1 MGKQPRTREEIQE
14 RDETEGPAID
24 LNPRV
29 EETGEPAKHAN
40 DAKGEAKA
48 AAEEKTPRQTDPPP
62 ICPACGV
69 KCVAKSST
77 QYKTY
82 YYCPGTK
89 DAEGN
94 VTVCPAAFSYP
105 KPRPGVTRRLQGFR
119 NDEPY
124 AARP

>member
-1 MGKQPRTREEIQE
+1 MSKKPTREEVQE
-14 RDETEGPAID
+14 RDETEGPSID
-24 LNPRV
+24 LNPPV
-29 EETGEPAKHAN
+29 DETIAQGNGEPAKHAN
-40 DAKGEAKA
+40 AAKEETKA
-48 AAEEKTPRQTDPPP
+48 PRQTDPAP

-69 KCVAKSST
+69 KCVARSST

-89 DAEGN
+89 DDAGN

-119 NDEPY
+119 DDEPY